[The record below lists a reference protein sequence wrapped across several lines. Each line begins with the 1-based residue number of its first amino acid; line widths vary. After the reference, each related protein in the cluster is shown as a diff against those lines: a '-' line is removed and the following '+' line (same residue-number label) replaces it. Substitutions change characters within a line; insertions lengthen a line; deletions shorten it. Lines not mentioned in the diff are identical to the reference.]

1 MLGSLNTDISK
12 TVGNVLTDEVN
23 RMLDLFATNS
33 DSIDKNFTTLH
44 QRIDDLE
51 HNVIV
56 VIKNDKKIAIGVLN
70 EEIKTLKE

>member
-1 MLGSLNTDISK
+1 MA
-12 TVGNVLTDEVN
+12 DEVN
-23 RMLDLFATNS
+23 RLLSLFATNS

-56 VIKNDKKIAIGVLN
+56 VIKNDKKIAIDALN

>member
-1 MLGSLNTDISK
+1 MLGSLSTDISK
-12 TVGNVLTDEVN
+12 TVGGALTEEVN

-33 DSIDKNFTTLH
+33 DSIEKNFTTLH

-56 VIKNDKKIAIGVLN
+56 VINNDKKIAIDALN
-70 EEIKTLKE
+70 KEIKSLKE

>member
-1 MLGSLNTDISK
+1 MG
-12 TVGNVLTDEVN
+12 GALTDEVN
-23 RMLDLFATNS
+23 RLLSLFASNS

-56 VIKNDKKIAIGVLN
+56 VIKNEKKIAIDVLN